1 MESHGVTSC
10 SGCRR
15 HKAGGKVLSI
25 SLAWKQ
31 PAGMAHS
38 EQEREDMV
46 HVASQTAIIP
56 SWENSCLVRN
66 SVLCLFV
73 VLELNLT
80 IFPSD
85 LLFNCFL

>member
-1 MESHGVTSC
+1 
-10 SGCRR
+10 
-15 HKAGGKVLSI
+15 
-25 SLAWKQ
+25 
-31 PAGMAHS
+31 
-38 EQEREDMV
+38 MV
-46 HVASQTAIIP
+46 HVASQTVIIP

>member
-1 MESHGVTSC
+1 
-10 SGCRR
+10 
-15 HKAGGKVLSI
+15 
-25 SLAWKQ
+25 
-31 PAGMAHS
+31 
-38 EQEREDMV
+38 MV